1 MTISE
6 TTTTSET
13 TVSEATHLLA
23 AKPIAE
29 RSLIWLGAITT
40 GVVVT
45 NLFAPQIL
53 VGLMGRSLTMTAWQ
67 AGLISTLTL
76 LGYAFGLLLLVPLVD
91 LLENKRLIL
100 RTLACAIVAAL
111 GTALAPTPSLLLAA
125 SFILGASCAAI
136 QMMVPLVAS
145 MVPPARR
152 GQAIGEVMS
161 GLMVGI
167 LLSRPLASLIADAWS
182 WRGYYFVSAA
192 LMAALACALA
202 RHLPSLKPTMTTSYG
217 ALLRSF
223 PQLLREEPVLRVR
236 AWTAALVM
244 ASFTAFWA
252 AVALRLP
259 DAPFGLDAKGI
270 ALFALIGVAG
280 AAATSLAGRLGDRG
294 WTRLLLVGAH
304 LLIVASAGLCAWAPF
319 TDSRIAALTAMGIGA
334 ILLDVGITADQTLGR
349 RAINLLRPEARG
361 RLNALFVALFFL
373 GGAVGA
379 AAASFAW
386 THGGWTPVC
395 AVAAF
400 FGLLGLIT
408 DVATRTGTS

>member
-1 MTISE
+1 MSQTIISE
-6 TTTTSET
+6 TGTLS
-13 TVSEATHLLA
+13 S

-53 VGLMGRSLTMTAWQ
+53 VGLIGRSLTMTAWQ
-67 AGLISTLTL
+67 AGMISTLTL
-76 LGYAFGLLLLVPLVD
+76 LGYAFGMLLLVPLVD

-100 RTLACAIVAAL
+100 RTLACAIAAAL
-111 GTALAPTPSLLLAA
+111 GTALTPTPSLLLVAT
-125 SFILGASCAAI
+125 FILGASCAVI

-167 LLSRPLASLIADAWS
+167 LLSRPLASLIADAWN
-182 WRGYYFVSAA
+182 WRGYYFVSAM

-202 RHLPSLKPTMTTSYG
+202 RYLPSLQPTTTTSYG

-223 PQLLREEPVLRVR
+223 PRLLREEPVLRVR

-259 DAPFGLDAKGI
+259 DAPFRLDAKGI

-280 AAATSLAGRLGDRG
+280 AAAASVAGRLGDRG
-294 WTRLLLVGAH
+294 YTRPLLIGAH
-304 LLIVASAGLCAWAPF
+304 LLIVGSAGLCAWAPLA
-319 TDSRIAALTAMGIGA
+319 DSRIAALTIMGIGA

-361 RLNALFVALFFL
+361 RLNAVFVALFFL

-386 THGGWTPVC
+386 MHGGWTWVC
-395 AVAAF
+395 AIAAL

-408 DVATRTGTS
+408 DVATSTGTS

>member
-1 MTISE
+1 MTTPESTISE
-6 TTTTSET
+6 AADLS
-13 TVSEATHLLA
+13 S

-29 RSLIWLGAITT
+29 RPLIWLGAITT

-45 NLFAPQIL
+45 NLFASQIL
-53 VGLMGRSLTMTAWQ
+53 VGLMARSLSMTAGQ
-67 AGLISTLTL
+67 AGMISTLTL

-100 RTLACAIVAAL
+100 RTLACAIVAAF
-111 GTALAPTPSLLLAA
+111 GTALAPTPALLLAA
-125 SFILGASCAAI
+125 SFILGASCASI
-136 QMMVPLVAS
+136 QMTVPLVAS

-161 GLMVGI
+161 GLMIGI
-167 LLSRPLASLIADAWS
+167 LLSRPLASLIADMWG
-182 WRGYYFVSAA
+182 WRSYYFVSAA
-192 LMAALACALA
+192 LMAALVCALA
-202 RHLPSLKPTMTTSYG
+202 RYLPSLKPATATRYG

-223 PQLLREEPVLRVR
+223 PQLLRDEPVLRVR

-259 DAPFGLDAKGI
+259 DPPFALDARGI

-280 AAATSLAGRLGDRG
+280 AAATSFAGRMGDRG
-294 WTRLLLVGAH
+294 FTRPLLIAAH
-304 LLIVASAGLCAWAPF
+304 LLIMASAGLCAWAASL
-319 TDSRIAALTAMGIGA
+319 DSRIASLILLGCGA
-334 ILLDVGITADQTLGR
+334 ILLDIGITVDQTLGR

-361 RLNALFVALFFL
+361 RMNALFVALFFL

-386 THGGWTPVC
+386 THGGWSWVC
-395 AVAAF
+395 AVTGL
-400 FGLLGLIT
+400 FGLLGLVT
-408 DVATRTGTS
+408 DLVTKTGRA